1 MQFTVEQGFNASAEV
16 AAAANFP
23 HIRLFTA
30 GEVPSLA
37 PLTELDAKAGVAQP
51 WSVASPAS
59 VGGGNWSHFSAVRRA
74 PFCLAIICCQ
84 ISHTYMYLQVCWFF
98 GRETY
103 LKQNYPIGLIA
114 SDWGGTRDEAWMDA
128 ASLSACN
135 TSNTKVSSENSP
147 LVATEERSATQKI
160 SPEQGSVLFNG
171 MVHPFIRTT
180 IYGAIW

>member
-1 MQFTVEQGFNASAEV
+1 
-16 AAAANFP
+16 
-23 HIRLFTA
+23 
-30 GEVPSLA
+30 
-37 PLTELDAKAGVAQP
+37 
-51 WSVASPAS
+51 
-59 VGGGNWSHFSAVRRA
+59 
-74 PFCLAIICCQ
+74 
-84 ISHTYMYLQVCWFF
+84 MYLQVCWFF

-135 TSNTKVSSENSP
+135 TSSTKVSSENSP
-147 LVATEERSATQKI
+147 LFATEERSATQKI